1 MIFLYAFLVCGVI
14 CMLAQIILDF
24 FDLTPGVITAIFVML
39 GSLFEFFDLYDKVIE
54 RPNIVGWCETSIGYM
69 GIFECPHCFNK
80 YRFHCTIGTYNAD
93 IDEFDIYLYYKA
105 RECKNWS
112 EIKVKLF

>member
-1 MIFLYAFLVCGVI
+1 MENLNKRLVDVLPKYPQWEHIIYAG
-14 CMLAQIILDF
+14 DF
-24 FDLTPGVITAIFVML
+24 TCPHCDKSGFV
-39 GSLFEFFDLYDKVIE
+39 DLYGKVVE
-54 RPNIVGWCETSIGYM
+54 SPNIVGWCETSIGYM
-69 GIFECPHCFNK
+69 GIFECTHCFNK